1 MLKIAIIGYGKM
13 GHEVEAVALERGH
26 SIALKI
32 DKDNIAELT
41 TENLKKTDVAIEFT
55 SPGTA
60 FQNIQACFNAGVP
73 VVSGTTGWDSQLESM
88 IEKARK
94 GEGTFFYASNFSIGV
109 NIFFKLNKYIAT
121 ILNRIGMYQPT
132 ITEIHHTQKL
142 DSPSGTAIK
151 LANTLCSQMEA
162 YQGWTLLPE
171 TAPNKIPIEAIRQGQ
186 VPGTHIVNF
195 LSGQDSI
202 TLKHEAKSRRGF
214 ALGAVMAAEFV
225 HNQKGFFSMD
235 DLLKLD

>member
-32 DKDNIAELT
+32 DKDNIVELT
-41 TENLKKTDVAIEFT
+41 TENLKKIDVAIEFT

-60 FQNIQACFNAGVP
+60 SQNIQACFNAGVP
-73 VVSGTTGWDSQLESM
+73 VVSGTTGWGSQLENM

-109 NIFFKLNKYIAT
+109 NIFFKVNKYIAT
-121 ILNRIGMYQPT
+121 ILNRIGMYQPS

-142 DSPSGTAIK
+142 DSPSGTAIT

-162 YQGWTLLPE
+162 YRGWTLLPE
-171 TAPNKIPIEAIRQGQ
+171 AAPNKIPIEAIRQGQ

-195 LSGQDSI
+195 LSGQDII
-202 TLKHEAKSRRGF
+202 TLKHEAKNRRGF
-214 ALGAVMAAEFV
+214 ALGAVMAAEFI